1 MSHRAVYPSLTN
13 YLTDWDLTAC
23 LLLTGKPGCGKTS
36 LVTALAGELK
46 LPIYMLSLAT
56 PGLSDSTLLDLLNQT
71 PAHMILLLEDIDAV
85 FDVALQNDE
94 KQKKQKQKQAAAQ
107 EEDDGRDG
115 GGGMMGGPFG
125 GPPPGMGGFGGRR
138 NNQMAEFMDKRQMT
152 GKVLLSFAGIL
163 NAVDGVAA
171 QTGRLLFMTTNHKEK
186 LDSAL
191 IRPGRIDYQ
200 VQFMEATRDQ
210 VKALFFNFYKPLEH
224 MGMGDELEMESAK
237 SRQQRLA
244 ALAVSEKNLSV
255 LGEQF
260 AARVPEG
267 RYTMA
272 QVQGVFMRHRQDPVS
287 MLEALDEELRRLEEN
302 ENGSGV
308 EGSEGEE
315 WDQVVPSLSRQ
326 LSGKDKTA
334 M

>member
-1 MSHRAVYPSLTN
+1 
-13 YLTDWDLTAC
+13 
-23 LLLTGKPGCGKTS
+23 
-36 LVTALAGELK
+36 
-46 LPIYMLSLAT
+46 MLSLAT

-85 FDVALQNDE
+85 FDVALKNDE
-94 KQKKQKQKQAAAQ
+94 EKKKEAAAQ
-107 EEDDGRDG
+107 QDGEEEQ
-115 GGGMMGGPFG
+115 GMMGGMG
-125 GPPPGMGGFGGRR
+125 VMGGGFGGGRHQR
-138 NNQMAEFMDKRQMT
+138 GGFQQDKRQMA

-200 VQFMEATRDQ
+200 VQFAEATQDQ
-210 VKALFFNFYKPLEH
+210 VRALFFNFYKPLEH
-224 MGMGDELEMESAK
+224 MGKGDVLEMESVK
-237 SRQQRLA
+237 SRLERLA

-272 QVQGVFMRHRQDPVS
+272 QVQGVFMRHREDPVS
-287 MLEALDEELRRLEEN
+287 MLAALDDELKRLD
-302 ENGSGV
+302 
-308 EGSEGEE
+308 EGAAEVGEGEE
-315 WDQVVPSLSRQ
+315 DWDQMVPSLSRQ
-326 LSGKDKTA
+326 LSGKDNKASCTGDES
-334 M
+334 